1 MGDSAYIPVV
11 DARAADPKVRVAGAT
26 TARMGLATDLVNG
39 LVSLVVSVGITVAL
53 ADDDDGPWELTDV
66 ALAVGISAF
75 LSGFFTSYF
84 AK

>member
-1 MGDSAYIPVV
+1 
-11 DARAADPKVRVAGAT
+11 
-26 TARMGLATDLVNG
+26 MGLGSKHIVNG
-39 LVSLVVSVGITVAL
+39 IVSLVISVGITVYM
-53 ADDDDGPWELTDV
+53 ADDEDGPYDLSEM

>member
-1 MGDSAYIPVV
+1 
-11 DARAADPKVRVAGAT
+11 
-26 TARMGLATDLVNG
+26 MGLPTDTVNG
-39 LVSLVVSVGITVAL
+39 IVSLVVSVGITVAL
-53 ADDDDGPWELTDV
+53 ADDDDGPWSLTEV